1 MPWFRPSCWSLLVV
15 AALCAGGA
23 PAQADQ
29 APSMND
35 LAVPVM
41 PVRKGGAPTPRALPA
56 LPPGADR
63 VTPLTLHV
71 RVTTRASGRVSERRQ
86 TVTRT
91 ADRVHIVNGDET
103 GGAAGGAAGHV
114 EWLFERNPV
123 DPRRASAT
131 YVSHA
136 ARTIVVYSDSD
147 VQTMLGI
154 PGWAHVLTM
163 GVDPAIL
170 RGSTPSTETRT
181 IDGLPFARLTGGTAP
196 PSSSLWWNAD
206 QLLPGEFS
214 SGDTHTGTRL
224 SIERV
229 RTTAD
234 LQLVRPADLRF
245 PGYRVVNLA
254 DWLEE
259 H

>member
-1 MPWFRPSCWSLLVV
+1 MFEFRCLWVVLMV
-15 AALCAGGA
+15 AATLCPTGA
-23 PAQADQ
+23 LAQANQ

-35 LAVPVM
+35 LAAPVM
-41 PVRKGGAPTPRALPA
+41 PMRKGTPPAPRSFAP
-56 LPPGADR
+56 LPPGAER

-71 RVTTRASGRVSERRQ
+71 RVTTRAAGGVVERRQ

-91 ADRVHIVNGDET
+91 VDRVHIASGDAAAA
-103 GGAAGGAAGHV
+103 AAGGVTAGV

-131 YVSHA
+131 YVTHA
-136 ARTIVVYSDSD
+136 AKTIVVYSDSD
-147 VQTMLGI
+147 SDLQTMLGI
-154 PGWAHVLTM
+154 PGWAHILTM

-170 RGSTPSTETRT
+170 AGVTPSSAPRT
-181 IDGLPFARLTGGTAP
+181 FDAP
-196 PSSSLWWNAD
+196 D
-206 QLLPGEFS
+206 
-214 SGDTHTGTRL
+214 GTRL
-224 SIERV
+224 VIERV
-229 RTTAD
+229 TAIVD
-234 LQLVRPADLRF
+234 LQLVRSADLRF

>member
-1 MPWFRPSCWSLLVV
+1 MPLVRSSCVSLMFV
-15 AALCAGGA
+15 AALCAGSA
-23 PAQADQ
+23 PAQAEQ
-29 APSMND
+29 APAMTD

-41 PVRKGGAPTPRALPA
+41 PVRKGGAPVPRTLPA

-63 VTPLTLHV
+63 VTPLTLQV
-71 RVTTRASGRVSERRQ
+71 RITTRAPGRVTERRQ

-91 ADRVHIVNGDET
+91 VDRVHIVNGDAGAT
-103 GGAAGGAAGHV
+103 AAGGV

-136 ARTIVVYSDSD
+136 AKTIVVYSDSD
-147 VQTMLGI
+147 LQTMLGI

-163 GVDPAIL
+163 GVDPSVLGTITPS
-170 RGSTPSTETRT
+170 STPRT
-181 IDGLPFARLTGGTAP
+181 IDAP
-196 PSSSLWWNAD
+196 D
-206 QLLPGEFS
+206 
-214 SGDTHTGTRL
+214 GTRL
-224 SIERV
+224 VIERASATV
-229 RTTAD
+229 A
-234 LQLVRPADLRF
+234 LQLVQPADLRF

>member
-1 MPWFRPSCWSLLVV
+1 MPFFRDAWMTLAV
-15 AALCAGGA
+15 AGALCASGA

-29 APSMND
+29 TPPTSE

-41 PVRKGGAPTPRALPA
+41 PMRKGAPPVSRPLAELPA
-56 LPPGADR
+56 GADR

-71 RVTTRASGRVSERRQ
+71 RITTRAAGRVSKRRQ

-91 ADRVHIVNGDET
+91 VDRVHVAGL
-103 GGAAGGAAGHV
+103 GGGNPARDAAGGV

-131 YVSHA
+131 YVAHA
-136 ARTIVVYSDSD
+136 TKTIVTYSDSD
-147 VQTMLGI
+147 LQTMLGI
-154 PGWAHVLTM
+154 PGWAHILTM

-170 RGSTPSTETRT
+170 REATASSETRT
-181 IDGLPFARLTGGTAP
+181 IGGLRFAHMTGGAGHP
-196 PSSSLWWNAD
+196 LASLWWNAE
-206 QLLPGEFS
+206 QLLPAEFA
-214 SGDTHTGTRL
+214 SGDTHDGTRL
-224 SIERV
+224 AIERASA
-229 RTTAD
+229 TAD
-234 LQLVRPADLRF
+234 LQLVQPAELRF
-245 PGYRVVNLA
+245 PGYRVVTLA

>member
-1 MPWFRPSCWSLLVV
+1 MLVFPRTCMALVV
-15 AALCAGGA
+15 AGVCCASS
-23 PAQADQ
+23 AQVLAGQ
-29 APSMND
+29 TPSTND

-41 PVRKGGAPTPRALPA
+41 PVRKEGAPTPRALPT

-63 VTPLTLHV
+63 VSPLTLRV
-71 RVTTRASGRVSERRQ
+71 RVTTRASGRVTERRQ

-91 ADRVHIVNGDET
+91 ADRVHIVNGDAAAR
-103 GGAAGGAAGHV
+103 AAGGGAGGV

-136 ARTIVVYSDSD
+136 TKTIVIYSDSD
-147 VQTMLGI
+147 LQTMLGI

-163 GVDPAIL
+163 GADAAIL
-170 RGSTPSTETRT
+170 SQVTPSS
-181 IDGLPFARLTGGTAP
+181 AP
-196 PSSSLWWNAD
+196 RA
-206 QLLPGEFS
+206 F
-214 SGDTHTGTRL
+214 DTLDGTRL
-224 SIERV
+224 VIERASATV
-229 RTTAD
+229 D
-234 LQLVRPADLRF
+234 VQLVRPADLRF
-245 PGYRVVNLA
+245 PSYRVVTLA

>member
-1 MPWFRPSCWSLLVV
+1 MFVFRRTCMALVV
-15 AALCAGGA
+15 AGVCCASS
-23 PAQADQ
+23 AQVLARQ
-29 APSMND
+29 TPSMSD
-35 LAVPVM
+35 LVVPVM
-41 PVRKGGAPTPRALPA
+41 PVRKGGAPAPRALPA
-56 LPPGADR
+56 LPSGADR

-91 ADRVHIVNGDET
+91 SERVHIVNGDASAS
-103 GGAAGGAAGHV
+103 AAGGEASGV

-136 ARTIVVYSDSD
+136 DKTIVTYSDSD
-147 VQTMLGI
+147 LHTMLGI
-154 PGWAHVLTM
+154 SGWAHVLTM
-163 GVDPAIL
+163 GLDPTIL
-170 RGSTPSTETRT
+170 ARVTPSSAPRT
-181 IDGLPFARLTGGTAP
+181 FDAP
-196 PSSSLWWNAD
+196 D
-206 QLLPGEFS
+206 
-214 SGDTHTGTRL
+214 GTRL
-224 SIERV
+224 VIESANATV
-229 RTTAD
+229 D

-245 PGYRVVNLA
+245 PRYRVVNLA

>member
-1 MPWFRPSCWSLLVV
+1 
-15 AALCAGGA
+15 
-23 PAQADQ
+23 
-29 APSMND
+29 MND
-35 LAVPVM
+35 LAVPLM
-41 PVRKGGAPTPRALPA
+41 PVRTGAAPAARVLPS

-71 RVTTRASGRVSERRQ
+71 RISTRASGRASERRQ

-91 ADRVHIVNGDET
+91 ADRVHIVHGDAAPT
-103 GGAAGGAAGHV
+103 AAGGGTGGV

-136 ARTIVVYSDSD
+136 AKTIVTYSDSD
-147 VQTMLGI
+147 LLTMLGI

-163 GVDPAIL
+163 GMDPGIL
-170 RGSTPSTETRT
+170 GRVTPSSAPRV
-181 IDGLPFARLTGGTAP
+181 IDAP
-196 PSSSLWWNAD
+196 D
-206 QLLPGEFS
+206 
-214 SGDTHTGTRL
+214 GTRL
-224 SIERV
+224 VIERASATV
-229 RTTAD
+229 D
-234 LQLVRPADLRF
+234 LQLVQPADLRF
-245 PGYRVVNLA
+245 PSYRVVNLA